1 MLVFIVKN
9 VFISLV
15 VILLLHYIY
24 NYLKSSLSKP
34 KVKDLVTKPE
44 IRYNEI
50 IEIIKNNETDELS
63 SDQNYLPS
71 ASNSNMKN
79 ELEEYMNTLV
89 NDSEDAQNTFPTYQ
103 SI

>member
-63 SDQNYLPS
+63 SKSNYV
-71 ASNSNMKN
+71 NSTNDANMKN

-89 NDSEDAQNTFPTYQ
+89 GDSEKAQNTFPTYQ